1 MLFIFLIYIY
11 IYIYQILC
19 QSDIIYYLIQTWLQP
34 MTSTSLNI
42 FLLNVKFS
50 KFSIGLHFLLIFSI
64 LAKFLKDQRSII
76 MSLIKC
82 LNSKFLQFKI
92 MHKKG
97 KIFKFLFLNKIFHE
111 KKCEVFK
118 KIKIKFCLFAFF
130 FFFKC
135 EFLVRYIYIYIYL
148 YVYM

>member
-11 IYIYQILC
+11 IYIYIILC

-82 LNSKFLQFKI
+82 LNFKFLQFKI

-97 KIFKFLFLNKIFHE
+97 KIFKFLFLNKNFHE
-111 KKCEVFK
+111 KNMKFSK
-118 KIKIKFCLFAFF
+118 KSNYNFF
-130 FFFKC
+130 FFVFF
-135 EFLVRYIYIYIYL
+135 FLSVSFQ
-148 YVYM
+148 